1 MMSEKT
7 KAVLD
12 KALSKV
18 TSRKL
23 LVWLTATG
31 LVLTGSLTSED
42 WVAVALVYIG
52 SQSAVEVHLEAADG
66 RSLLCGHSA

>member
-52 SQSAVEVHLEAADG
+52 SQSAVDLARAWRHG
-66 RSLLCGHSA
+66 G

>member
-12 KALSKV
+12 KTLSKI

-31 LVLTGSLTSED
+31 LVLAGSLTSED

-52 SQSAVEVHLEAADG
+52 SQSAVDLARAWRHG
-66 RSLLCGHSA
+66 G